1 MNDKVALIISLFGTF
16 LSTFGSYKL
25 ISWRIEQLEKK
36 VEKGI
41 DNLND
46 QQKEIAV
53 HDTKINTLF
62 HIVNNTERE

>member
-1 MNDKVALIISLFGTF
+1 MNEKIALIISLFGTF

-41 DNLND
+41 DNQNEL
-46 QQKEIAV
+46 QKEVAI
-53 HDTKINTLF
+53 HDTKIGTLF
-62 HIVNNTERE
+62 HIVNKTERE

>member
-1 MNDKVALIISLFGTF
+1 MNDKVSLIITLFGTF

-53 HDTKINTLF
+53 HSTKIDTLF